1 MRDIVEL
8 LETSIP
14 QQTRDRVREVTTDLS
29 SAMMAATHESFR
41 YATNTIDR
49 FHVQML
55 VNEAADNL
63 RLKAKRKKIRD
74 QENKEQDLCNENDHP
89 FIPSVLSNGETPL
102 QALSR
107 ARHAFVTDKSK
118 WSFDQEMGLISSQP
132 LSLNSILA
140 LNPSLNLGKYL
151 I

>member
-1 MRDIVEL
+1 MRDIVEH

-29 SAMMAATHESFR
+29 SAMMTATHESFR

-74 QENKEQDLCNENDHP
+74 QENKEQDLCNENYHP
-89 FIPSVLSNGETPL
+89 FIPYVLSNGETPL